1 MRTWLLALLSF
12 CVVFG
17 RELTLRES
25 MELALKNSPLIRS
38 AQREAKAQELQVRAA
53 RGALFPKV
61 KLEENF
67 TLGDVPAYAFVSK
80 LNQERVSQQDFNPLK
95 LNSPSSVSNFE
106 TKLTLEVPLWLGGRV
121 QSSRKIAEHQHR
133 ASLLEAERRQEE
145 VLKQVYQA
153 YAEAATA
160 KRALQVSRQAVEE
173 AREHYRLAEQMH
185 RAGVALLSDVLRAKV
200 HLSKAEEHLE
210 RAKKDYQIA
219 KRGLELAVGTAL
231 GEFEVVDLG
240 ECPSVNFKGLAER
253 ALQRK
258 DLRALEE
265 RIKVLQESYRLV
277 LSDTLPQVFAFAQY
291 VLNSRDY
298 PLGAQGSGYLLGVSL
313 SWSFETGFSTLRRA
327 QANLERKAGL
337 EERLKLLRDSAVFEV
352 ERAYAD
358 YEKSMLTLRSAQDR
372 IKASQEVLRVV
383 EVRYRNGLARM
394 VDLLDAQVELDRA
407 RFEKV
412 QAVNACHKA
421 YAELLFNAG
430 LTQEVLK

>member
-1 MRTWLLALLSF
+1 
-12 CVVFG
+12 
-17 RELTLRES
+17 
-25 MELALKNSPLIRS
+25 
-38 AQREAKAQELQVRAA
+38 
-53 RGALFPKV
+53 
-61 KLEENF
+61 
-67 TLGDVPAYAFVSK
+67 
-80 LNQERVSQQDFNPLK
+80 
-95 LNSPSSVSNFE
+95 
-106 TKLTLEVPLWLGGRV
+106 
-121 QSSRKIAEHQHR
+121 
-133 ASLLEAERRQEE
+133 
-145 VLKQVYQA
+145 
-153 YAEAATA
+153 
-160 KRALQVSRQAVEE
+160 
-173 AREHYRLAEQMH
+173 
-185 RAGVALLSDVLRAKV
+185 
-200 HLSKAEEHLE
+200 
-210 RAKKDYQIA
+210 
-219 KRGLELAVGTAL
+219 
-231 GEFEVVDLG
+231 
-240 ECPSVNFKGLAER
+240 PSVNFKGLAER